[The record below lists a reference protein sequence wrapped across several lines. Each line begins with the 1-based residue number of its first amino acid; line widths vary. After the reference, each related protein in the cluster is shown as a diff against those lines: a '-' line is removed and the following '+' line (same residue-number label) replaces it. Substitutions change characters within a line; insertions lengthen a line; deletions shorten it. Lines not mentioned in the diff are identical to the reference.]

1 MRPGVIN
8 PLLITAVAGLAVGVL
23 AITLTPATTLFVPDT
38 VAQSGDS
45 GNGDRYACPMLDFIG
60 THPGTCPVCGMKME
74 RMTAGEITRE
84 QRTRMGI
91 ETATVASGHALVTI
105 RASGSAQYDHRST
118 AIVIPRVGGRIVARH
133 DATFGC
139 CTVVAAGEPI
149 IDLYSPEAFRAQ
161 AELQTAVKLGDK
173 SLIENLRQRFARW
186 NLTPVADAVI
196 KGGEPVDT
204 VTITSPVGGQVWLE
218 DMEKVDEDLLVGK
231 EISADTMLLRLVD
244 PQKLVLIVHVPET
257 RAAFLRENQPVL
269 LSSDDRG
276 DLPEVKAVIGRV
288 AYEIDPEIRTV
299 EVRIYISGA
308 RDKLRPGSLVTARMR
323 GALSPDLQPV
333 DPSMKD
339 AMGTFALVP
348 KSAVLSTGVR
358 HVAWRL
364 KPSEAKGPQQYEPVS
379 LWLGPRIESDD
390 GKDLFVVRS
399 GLKAGDQVATQ
410 GAFLIDAQAQLA
422 GTPSLLFPTGA
433 GAPAATHQH

>member
-1 MRPGVIN
+1 
-8 PLLITAVAGLAVGVL
+8 
-23 AITLTPATTLFVPDT
+23 
-38 VAQSGDS
+38 
-45 GNGDRYACPMLDFIG
+45 MLDFIG

-84 QRTRMGI
+84 QRARMGVQ
-91 ETATVASGHALVTI
+91 TTTVTSGPAVVTV
-105 RASGSAQYDHRST
+105 RASGSAEYDHRST
-118 AIVIPRVGGRIVARH
+118 TIIIPRISGRIVKRH

-139 CTVVAAGEPI
+139 CTVVTAGEPV

-173 SLIENLRQRFARW
+173 SLIANLRQRFVRW

-196 KGGEPVDT
+196 AGGEPVDT
-204 VTITSPVGGQVWLE
+204 VTITAPVGGQVWFE
-218 DMEKVDEDLLVGK
+218 KMEKVDEDLLVGR
-231 EISADTMLLRLVD
+231 EVAADTMLLRLVD
-244 PQKLVLIVHVPET
+244 PDKLVLVLHVPET
-257 RAAFLRENQPVL
+257 RAQFLHENQPVQ

-276 DLPEVKAVIGRV
+276 ELPEVKAIVGRV

-299 EVRIYISGA
+299 EVRIYVTGA
-308 RDKLRPGSLVTARMR
+308 RAVLRPGSLVTARMR
-323 GALSPDLQPV
+323 GTLSPNLTPV
-333 DPSMKD
+333 DASVPE
-339 AMGTFALVP
+339 AVGTFALVP

-364 KPSEAKGPQQYEPVS
+364 KSSDSKGPQQFEPVP

-422 GTPSLLFPTGA
+422 GTPSLLFPVGA
-433 GAPAATHQH
+433 GSSAAHQH

>member
-1 MRPGVIN
+1 MRPGGIN
-8 PLLITAVAGLAVGVL
+8 PLLITAAAGLAVGML
-23 AITLTPATTLFVPDT
+23 AITLTPATTLFVPDA
-38 VAQSGDS
+38 VAQAGDGDS
-45 GNGDRYACPMLDFIG
+45 GERWACPMLDFIG
-60 THPGTCPVCGMKME
+60 THAGTCPVCGMKME

-84 QRTRMGI
+84 QRARMGV
-91 ETATVASGHALVTI
+91 ETTTVTSGHALVTI
-105 RASGSAQYDHRST
+105 RASGSAEYDHRYT
-118 AIVIPRVGGRIVARH
+118 DIVIPRVSGRIVARR
-133 DATFGC
+133 DATFGHR
-139 CTVVAAGEPI
+139 TVVAAGEPI

-161 AELQTAVKLGDK
+161 AELQTAVKLADK
-173 SLIENLRQRFARW
+173 SLIENLRQRFVRW

-204 VTITSPVGGQVWLE
+204 VTITSPVGGQVLLE
-218 DMEKVDEDLLVGK
+218 SIEKVDEDLLVGK
-231 EISADTMLLRLVD
+231 EITADTMLLRLVD
-244 PQKLVLIVHVPET
+244 PNRLVLVLHVPET
-257 RAAFLRENQPVL
+257 RAAFLHENQPVL
-269 LSSDDRG
+269 LTSDDRG

-299 EVRIYISGA
+299 EVRVYISGA
-308 RDKLRPGSLVTARMR
+308 RDVLRPGSLVTARMR
-323 GALSPDLQPV
+323 GALSPQLQPV

-364 KPSEAKGPQQYEPVS
+364 KPGTGKGPQQYEPVP

-422 GTPSLLFPTGA
+422 GTPSLLYPTGA
-433 GAPAATHQH
+433 STVPAAHQH

>member
-1 MRPGVIN
+1 MN
-8 PLLITAVAGLAVGVL
+8 PTLITAAVGLAVGVL
-23 AITLTPATTLFVPDT
+23 AITLTPATALFLPDSVT
-38 VAQSGDS
+38 AQADGDS
-45 GNGDRYACPMLDFIG
+45 GERWACPMLDFIG
-60 THPGTCPVCGMKME
+60 THAGMCPVCGMKME

-84 QRTRMGI
+84 QRARMGVQ
-91 ETATVASGHALVTI
+91 TATVTSGHALVTV
-105 RASGSAQYDHRST
+105 RASGSAEYDHRST
-118 AIVIPRVGGRIVARH
+118 ATVVPRVSGRIVARH
-133 DATFGC
+133 IATFGRG
-139 CTVVAAGEPI
+139 TVVAVGEPL

-161 AELQTAVKLGDK
+161 AELQTAVKLGDQA
-173 SLIENLRQRFARW
+173 LIASIRQRFVRW
-186 NLTPVADAVI
+186 NLAQVADAVI
-196 KGGEPVDT
+196 AGGVPVDT
-204 VTITSPVGGQVWLE
+204 VTITSPVSGQVWFE
-218 DMEKVDEDLLVGK
+218 NMEKVDEDLLVGR
-231 EISADTMLLRLVD
+231 EVAPDTMLLRLVD
-244 PQKLVLIVHVPET
+244 PGKLVLVLHVPET
-257 RAAFLRENQPVL
+257 RASFLRDNQPVL

-308 RDKLRPGSLVTARMR
+308 RDVLRPGSLVSARMR
-323 GALSPDLQPV
+323 GGLSSTLQPV
-333 DPSMKD
+333 DPSVMD

-364 KPSEAKGPQQYEPVS
+364 KPSEAKGPQHYEPVP

-390 GKDLFVVRS
+390 GKDLYVVRS

-433 GAPAATHQH
+433 GAAPAAHQH

>member
-1 MRPGVIN
+1 MRPA
-8 PLLITAVAGLAVGVL
+8 LITAAIGFALGAG
-23 AITLTPATTLFVPDT
+23 AILLTPASMLFVADAAAAQADGDT
-38 VAQSGDS
+38 GE
-45 GNGDRYACPMLDFIG
+45 RWACPMLDFIG
-60 THPGTCPVCGMKME
+60 THAGTCPVCGMKME

-84 QRTRMGI
+84 QRARMGV
-91 ETATVASGHALVTI
+91 ETVAVTSGHALVTI
-105 RASGSAQYDHRST
+105 RASGSAEYDHRST
-118 AIVIPRVGGRIVARH
+118 AIVIPRVSGRIVARH

-161 AELQTAVKLGDK
+161 AELQTAVKLGDQALVA
-173 SLIENLRQRFARW
+173 SIRQRFVRW
-186 NLTPVADAVI
+186 NLAEVADAVI

-204 VTITSPVGGQVWLE
+204 VTITSPVGGQVWFE
-218 DMEKVDEDLLVGK
+218 DMEKVDEDLLVGR
-231 EISADTMLLRLVD
+231 EVGADTMLLRLVD
-244 PQKLVLIVHVPET
+244 PGKLVLILHVPET
-257 RAAFLRENQPVL
+257 RAAFLRENQPVQL
-269 LSSDDRG
+269 ASDDRG
-276 DLPEVKAVIGRV
+276 ELPEVKAVIGRV

-299 EVRIYISGA
+299 EVRVYITGA
-308 RDKLRPGSLVTARMR
+308 RDVLRPGSLVTARMR

-333 DPSMKD
+333 DPSQKD

-364 KPSEAKGPQQYEPVS
+364 KPGDGKGPQQYEPVS
-379 LWLGPRIESDD
+379 LWLGPRIESED
-390 GKDLFVVRS
+390 GKDVYVVRG

-422 GTPSLLFPTGA
+422 GTPSLLFPVGA
-433 GAPAATHQH
+433 GARAGHQH

>member
-1 MRPGVIN
+1 MN
-8 PLLITAVAGLAVGVL
+8 PTLITAAVGLAVGVL
-23 AITLTPATTLFVPDT
+23 AITLTPTTALFLPDSVT
-38 VAQSGDS
+38 AQTDGDS
-45 GNGDRYACPMLDFIG
+45 GERWACPMLDFIG
-60 THPGTCPVCGMKME
+60 TRPGACPVCGMKME
-74 RMTAGEITRE
+74 RMTAGEITSE
-84 QRTRMGI
+84 QRARMGVD
-91 ETATVASGHALVTI
+91 TATVTSGHAEVTV

-118 AIVIPRVGGRIVARH
+118 AIVIPRISGRIVARH

-161 AELQTAVKLGDK
+161 AELQTAVKLADK
-173 SLIENLRQRFARW
+173 SLIENLRQRFVRW
-186 NLTPVADAVI
+186 NLAPVAEAVI
-196 KGGEPVDT
+196 AGGEPVDT

-231 EISADTMLLRLVD
+231 EITADTMLLRLVD
-244 PQKLVLIVHVPET
+244 PNKLVLVLHVPET
-257 RAAFLRENQPVL
+257 RVAFLRENQPVL
-269 LSSDDRG
+269 LTSDDRG

-299 EVRIYISGA
+299 ELRIYISGA
-308 RDKLRPGSLVTARMR
+308 RDVLRPGSLVTARMR
-323 GALSPDLQPV
+323 GALSPNLQPA

-358 HVAWRL
+358 HIAWRL
-364 KPSEAKGPQQYEPVS
+364 KPGAGKGPQHYEPVS

-390 GKDLFVVRS
+390 GRDLFVVRS
-399 GLKAGDQVATQ
+399 GLKVGDQVATQ

-433 GAPAATHQH
+433 GAAPAAHQH

>member
-1 MRPGVIN
+1 MN
-8 PLLITAVAGLAVGVL
+8 PLLITATVGLAVGVL
-23 AITLTPATTLFVPDT
+23 AITLTPSTALFLPDSVSAMT
-38 VAQSGDS
+38 DGDS
-45 GNGDRYACPMLDFIG
+45 GERWACPMLDFIG
-60 THPGTCPVCGMKME
+60 THAGNCPVCGMKME

-84 QRTRMGI
+84 QRARMGVQ
-91 ETATVASGHALVTI
+91 TATVTSGHALVSV
-105 RASGSAQYDHRST
+105 RASGSAEYDHRST
-118 AIVIPRVGGRIVARH
+118 AIVIPRVSGRIVARH

-161 AELQTAVKLGDK
+161 AELQSAVKLGDQH
-173 SLIENLRQRFARW
+173 LIDNIRQRFVRW
-186 NLTPVADAVI
+186 NLAPVADAVI

-204 VTITSPVGGQVWLE
+204 VTITSPVGGQVWFE
-218 DMEKVDEDLLVGK
+218 NMEKVDEDLLVGR
-231 EISADTMLLRLVD
+231 EITADTMLLRLVD
-244 PQKLVLIVHVPET
+244 PGKLVLILHVPET
-257 RAAFLRENQPVL
+257 RAAFLRENQPVQL
-269 LSSDDRG
+269 ASDDRG
-276 DLPEVKAVIGRV
+276 ELPEVKAVIGRV

-308 RDKLRPGSLVTARMR
+308 RDVLRPGSLVTARMQ
-323 GALSPDLQPV
+323 GALSPTLQPV
-333 DPSMKD
+333 DPSVKE

-364 KPSEAKGPQQYEPVS
+364 QPGEAKGPQKFEPVP
-379 LWLGPRIESDD
+379 LWLGPRIESAD

-433 GAPAATHQH
+433 GAAPAAHQH

>member
-1 MRPGVIN
+1 MN
-8 PLLITAVAGLAVGVL
+8 PTFITAIAGLAIGAL
-23 AITLTPATTLFVPDT
+23 AITFTPATALFLPDSVT
-38 VAQSGDS
+38 AQADGDS
-45 GNGDRYACPMLDFIG
+45 GERWACPMLDFIG
-60 THPGTCPVCGMKME
+60 THAGACPVCGMKME

-84 QRTRMGI
+84 QRARMGV
-91 ETATVASGHALVTI
+91 ETATVTSGHALVTV
-105 RASGSAQYDHRST
+105 RASGSAEYDHRST
-118 AIVIPRVGGRIVARH
+118 AIVIPRISGRIVARH

-173 SLIENLRQRFARW
+173 SLIENLRQRFVRW
-186 NLTPVADAVI
+186 NLTPLADAVI
-196 KGGEPVDT
+196 KGEDPVDT
-204 VTITSPVGGQVWLE
+204 VTITSPIGGQVWFE
-218 DMEKVDEDLLVGK
+218 NMEKVDEDLLVGR
-231 EISADTMLLRLVD
+231 EITADTMLLRLVKPND
-244 PQKLVLIVHVPET
+244 LVLILHVPET

-308 RDKLRPGSLVTARMR
+308 RDVLRPGSLVTARMR
-323 GALSPDLQPV
+323 GALSPNLQPV
-333 DPSMKD
+333 DPSVTE

-348 KSAVLSTGVR
+348 KTAVLSTGVR

-364 KPSEAKGPQQYEPVS
+364 KPGDTKGPQQYEPVP

-390 GKDLFVVRS
+390 GKDLYVVRS

-422 GTPSLLFPTGA
+422 GTPSLLYPTGA
-433 GAPAATHQH
+433 GAPAAAHQH